1 MEASGVEQPP
11 GVGERPGAGERPEV
25 GEPEAPRPFGVYVH
39 IPFCE
44 RRCDYCDF
52 ATWTD
57 REHLV
62 EEYVDACVAEVEA
75 RYRDGAHP
83 PASSVFFG
91 GGTPSLLEA
100 GLLVRIL
107 DAVPRAPDAEVTV
120 ECNPDSVDEEKL
132 RTYRRHGVDRISLGV
147 QSLAE
152 HVLRALGRSH
162 DPDNVAR
169 AVDAI
174 RAVGFDSFNVDLV
187 YGAAGESVADWRA
200 TVEGVLA
207 LGAPHVSAYGLTVEP
222 GTPLER
228 RIEAGETAAPRD
240 DDQADKYAIADEL
253 LTGAGLEWYEISN
266 WAAPGHECD
275 HNRLYWG
282 AGDYLGVGCAAHGA
296 TGGRRWWNVRT
307 PERYV
312 AAIGRGELPEA
323 AGERLDGAA
332 AADEALMLELRTRE
346 GVAATPRLEAR
357 AEELVASGLLER
369 SDGRLVLTR
378 AGRLLATEVTLAL
391 SGP

>member
-1 MEASGVEQPP
+1 MKAP
-11 GVGERPGAGERPEV
+11 GVRESAEVGESPGLGERSEV
-25 GEPEAPRPFGVYVH
+25 GEPDAPRPFGVYVH
-39 IPFCE
+39 VPFCE

-57 REHLV
+57 REHLI

-75 RYRDGAHP
+75 RYREGGHP
-83 PASSVFFG
+83 RASSVFFG

-107 DAVPRAPDAEVTV
+107 DAVPRVPDAEVTV
-120 ECNPDSVDEEKL
+120 ECNPDSVDEAKL
-132 RTYRRHGVDRISLGV
+132 RTYRRHGVSRISLGV
-147 QSLAE
+147 QSLAG

-228 RIEAGETAAPRD
+228 RIEAGQTAAPRD
-240 DDQADKYAIADEL
+240 DDQAEKYAVADEL

-332 AADEALMLELRTRE
+332 AADEALMLALRTRE

-357 AEELVASGLLER
+357 AEELVARGLLER

-378 AGRLLATEVTLAL
+378 AGRLLATEVTLRL